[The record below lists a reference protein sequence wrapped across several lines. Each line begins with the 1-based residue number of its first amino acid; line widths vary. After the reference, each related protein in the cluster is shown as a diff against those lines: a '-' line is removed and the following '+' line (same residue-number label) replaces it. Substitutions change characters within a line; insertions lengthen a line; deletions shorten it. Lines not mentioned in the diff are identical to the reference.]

1 MKTQGM
7 IVKVKSNSCI
17 VLTPEGDYREVPLLE
32 GSRARVGQEIE
43 IPQRKTLPYF
53 RFLMVAASL
62 LVVVVLAGRFFPLA
76 PPPAAAYLTIDINP
90 SVELGVTSSEKVI
103 SARGLN
109 SDGEQ
114 ILAKVA
120 VRGLKLQDAVAR
132 IVSQAVTDQFLCDLD
147 DNIILATL
155 TVEED
160 QDPLVELDV
169 VYEAIEKPVKS
180 GGILAEII
188 IEPVTP
194 KMREDATKTGLSTGK
209 FLVLK
214 KSGEKGVPVSADE
227 LGGSSLGNLEKANEI
242 SIIELIRGNGK
253 DAEEKNVEAV
263 KNAKPGKARSGIY
276 YDGRKKAPD
285 FEIITGG
292 KTIKAGA
299 EHEQDKNKS
308 ESPGK
313 SDVKRRD
320 NSKFV
325 PGNNDYFS
333 DNKNNNS
340 DNKNKDK
347 DNKNNNRNDNK
358 NKDNKTN
365 DSDKNNNNKDKNYND
380 RSIKDIKN
388 NDKRDEKNYNDS
400 NYGWNNK
407 DKSNNVKNNHN
418 DNNGDDNT
426 RSKWEEKESWIR
438 QKTESTENETGFPG
452 TPLRW
457 PLEFRHLNLHPS
469 K

>member
-333 DNKNNNS
+333 D
-340 DNKNKDK
+340 
-347 DNKNNNRNDNK
+347 
-358 NKDNKTN
+358 
-365 DSDKNNNNKDKNYND
+365 KNNNNKDKNYND

-388 NDKRDEKNYNDS
+388 NDKKDEKNYNDS